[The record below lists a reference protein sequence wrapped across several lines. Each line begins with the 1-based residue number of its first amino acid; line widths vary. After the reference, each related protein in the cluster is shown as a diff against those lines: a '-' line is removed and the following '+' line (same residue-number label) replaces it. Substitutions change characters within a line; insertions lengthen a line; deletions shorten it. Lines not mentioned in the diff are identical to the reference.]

1 MLYIAALKACSLINR
16 LEFTLLMVS
25 AIVHGA
31 ATNTQLNILVGLST
45 KKHGLLILHGIQFAG
60 STFTDVLLKL
70 ISLQL
75 TGEIWLQIM

>member
-25 AIVHGA
+25 A
-31 ATNTQLNILVGLST
+31 ST
-45 KKHGLLILHGIQFAG
+45 WCSNKHSTEHFGWTFNQKACLAYIAWDPVW